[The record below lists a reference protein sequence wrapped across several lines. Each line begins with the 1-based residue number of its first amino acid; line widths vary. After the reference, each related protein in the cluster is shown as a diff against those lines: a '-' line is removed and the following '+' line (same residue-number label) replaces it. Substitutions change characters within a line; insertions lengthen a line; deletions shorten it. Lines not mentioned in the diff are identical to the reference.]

1 MRLDFSNNIKETLM
15 KIKFNFYSFKA
26 SFMLYIFCSRFSS
39 LKTIKQYTTIY
50 DANSCSFHDHNYYV
64 FTSMVYNYSA
74 ITKNNCWNISQMNG
88 KQQSIVIPQY
98 LSKNGTYIEN
108 DIIKNNRNNIEE
120 QFHRCANAFPYLLLF
135 IPYKAQ
141 HTTIIC
147 Q

>member
-1 MRLDFSNNIKETLM
+1 MKQFCIDNFVIIGNLQTFSSVVPCYQKFILKVSWLLHVLCARTITEYNDEPKVWKCSGNKKYMRLDFSNNIKETLI

-74 ITKNNCWNISQMNG
+74 ITKNNCWNIS
-88 KQQSIVIPQY
+88 
-98 LSKNGTYIEN
+98 
-108 DIIKNNRNNIEE
+108 
-120 QFHRCANAFPYLLLF
+120 
-135 IPYKAQ
+135 
-141 HTTIIC
+141 
-147 Q
+147 